1 MKKFELELDKFKNT
15 YKKIMISQIL
25 NEISEKC
32 NFEITIEPTQNDK
45 QMVINIED

>member
-1 MKKFELELDKFKNT
+1 MEFGLELDKFKNA

-32 NFEITIEPTQNDK
+32 NIEITIETTSNDK
-45 QMVINIED
+45 QMIINLED